1 MPKGKGKMARAASSN
16 TAGGNS
22 TNSMSKD
29 ADEGSKP
36 RRGLFGGMF
45 GKKKDANTSQGGQS
59 GNGSMPPN
67 LRPVPRR

>member
-1 MPKGKGKMARAASSN
+1 MVKGKPARAASSSV
-16 TAGGNS
+16 AGGNS

-29 ADEGSKP
+29 AEEGAGKP

-45 GKKKDANTSQGGQS
+45 GKKKDPNVSGGGGSASGSQ
-59 GNGSMPPN
+59 PPN